1 VGGGGGAEGIAGTS
15 VSVVLRGPPARMAK
29 PAEKSHVVQMMDVS
43 LAGIQGTREA
53 AARDA
58 AAEQGYHVTSDGLA
72 AMVKDN
78 QLNFVKALG
87 GGDGA

>member
-1 VGGGGGAEGIAGTS
+1 MRKPEEKPHAAAA
-15 VSVVLRGPPARMAK
+15 VVELM
-29 PAEKSHVVQMMDVS
+29 EVS

-58 AAEQGYHVTSDGLA
+58 AAEQGYHVTSEGLA

-87 GGDGA
+87 GGDGAFSGWTGSRAPLRVVRSMYAC

>member
-1 VGGGGGAEGIAGTS
+1 MGKAADN
-15 VSVVLRGPPARMAK
+15 
-29 PAEKSHVVQMMDVS
+29 SHVVQLTDVS
-43 LAGIQGTREA
+43 LAGIQGAREA

-58 AAEQGYHVTSDGLA
+58 AAEQGYHVTPEGLA

-78 QLNFVKALG
+78 QLNFVKVLG